1 MRATISFRTKLLFTI
16 ILINAAAIV
25 SFTGY
30 SYHVQKKSIMQNIED
45 RLYAGAAAMPFILAE
60 DLQDRTSLTEAEHLR
75 NVLTLSRYAK
85 QLKLTYL
92 YTMVQNDG
100 KIFFTSSS
108 ATDEELKE
116 GSYDAFMTAYED
128 ASPELKQA
136 FADMK
141 PYYEDTIDKYGHFR
155 SILLPMRSANG
166 RIYIAGADMDISH
179 IKALLTRSLIKSLVL
194 GMVGFLLSMAV
205 IILVLHRFTASIT
218 HLLQHMGDIIA
229 SEDLTTRIP
238 VQSMDEIGRI
248 ARKFNEFLDAM
259 HQIISEVTVMAHGIS
274 KASRDLANNSEALA
288 SRTGEQSQSIDD
300 TGRTLQNISEFI
312 QHSHGDVAQVE
323 TTLQAFKDTI
333 NSRVALI
340 RDVTET
346 MQAIET
352 SSTEIGKIVDV
363 INEINFRTNL
373 LALNASIEAA
383 HAGEAGKGF
392 AVVATEVRNLA
403 QETVTSS
410 QTIQQIT
417 MHSRESTRKGME
429 LVAATSSFFEGV
441 VANIADIAKSIA
453 DITHRFNK
461 QAQDVEHISGM
472 ISRSEKIM
480 HSNTELARLLSST
493 GHELKASVEG
503 LEKLVRGFRI
513 EQPATTPGP

>member
-30 SYHVQKKSIMQNIED
+30 IYHVQKKSIMRNIED
-45 RLYAGAAAMPFILAE
+45 RLYAGAAAIPFLLAE
-60 DLQDRTSLTEAEHLR
+60 DLQDRTGLTEAEHLR

-92 YTMVQNDG
+92 YTMVQSDG
-100 KIFFTSSS
+100 KVFFTSSS

-116 GSYDAFMTAYED
+116 GSFDTFMTEYED
-128 ASPELKQA
+128 ASPELRRA
-136 FADMK
+136 FTDMK
-141 PYYEDTIDKYGHFR
+141 PYYEDTIDKYGRFR
-155 SILLPMRSANG
+155 SILLPMRSARG

-179 IKALLTRSLIKSLVL
+179 IKALLTRSLIRSLIL
-194 GMVGFLLSMAV
+194 GVAGFLLSMAV
-205 IILVLHRFTASIT
+205 IILVLHRFTSSIT
-218 HLLQHMGDIIA
+218 RLLRHMGDIIA
-229 SEDLTTRIP
+229 SKDLTARIP
-238 VQSMDEIGRI
+238 MSSTDEIGMI
-248 ARKFNEFLDAM
+248 ARKFNEFLDIM
-259 HQIISEVTVMAHGIS
+259 HQIISEVTAMAHGIS
-274 KASRDLANNSEALA
+274 KASQDLAANSASLA

-300 TGRTLQNISEFI
+300 TGWTLQNISEFI
-312 QHSHGDVAQVE
+312 QNSHGDVTKVE
-323 TTLQAFKDTI
+323 STLQAFKDTI

-346 MQAIET
+346 MQKIDT
-352 SSTEIGKIVDV
+352 SSMEIGKIVEV

-383 HAGEAGKGF
+383 RAGEAGKGF

-417 MHSRESTRKGME
+417 TRSRESTRKGID
-429 LVAATSSFFEGV
+429 LVSATAVFFEGV
-441 VANIADIAKSIA
+441 LANIADIVKN
-453 DITHRFNK
+453 ITGITERFNE
-461 QAQDVEHISGM
+461 QASGVEHITEM
-472 ISRSEKIM
+472 VSRSEKIM

-493 GHELKASVEG
+493 GQELKASIEG
-503 LEKLVRGFRI
+503 LEKLVQGFRI
-513 EQPATTPGP
+513 